1 MMVWSSKLAVEFMGS
16 INFFV
21 VREDFIQ
28 ASLSVL
34 VAVVSVP
41 TLKPLE
47 FWLCKRSE
55 SIFRNLA

>member
-1 MMVWSSKLAVEFMGS
+1 VVVWSSKLAVKFMGS

-21 VREDFIQ
+21 IREDFIQ

-34 VAVVSVP
+34 VAVVSMP

-47 FWLCKRSE
+47 FWL
-55 SIFRNLA
+55 

>member
-1 MMVWSSKLAVEFMGS
+1 MVWASKLAVEFMGS

-28 ASLSVL
+28 APLSVL

-47 FWLCKRSE
+47 FWL
-55 SIFRNLA
+55 